1 MTDTHAHK
9 PSTDPPVERREPVG
23 AEQRAKKPR
32 PVSPI
37 TSITPSEAA
46 TALRALPFG
55 GMDDSTRSLRLPAP
69 VQATISP
76 VVAAIR
82 WGTVMFGLIFAAD
95 EASNGLL
102 DPVVTLGIVLFVT
115 TWRTLRPIR
124 LGSTDI
130 RHRLLALTDTL
141 VVGIGVGINGAFS
154 SGFVFCVLA
163 AATVGAFGWGMATGL
178 VLIVAGV
185 GAIWAGTLI
194 AQPFTDVLTGGGERD
209 EAIEFVLSSQDSA
222 LTIASFALTVGLV
235 AFARARLL
243 DAETR
248 RQSLTGRVDMLV
260 EANDLLRI
268 LNQVARTLPTSLD
281 LREAMDNARDQIR
294 EAFGAEVVALVVKD
308 EQSEEWIPQITD
320 GCALRPSSTA
330 EDLPPQLAAALTSTG
345 PLLKNDL
352 ADGATGVSPRSGSGV
367 YTAVRARERVIGVLA
382 VEHPEP
388 NRYGQRDRRIMD
400 GLSEVLAL
408 TVDNAR
414 SFRRLRTLGAEQ
426 ERSRIARDLHD
437 RIGQWLSYI
446 SFELERIITTSGEP
460 NSELEDLYGDVQ
472 TAIDELRE
480 TLRQLRSGVTE
491 DKPLALV
498 ARELV
503 ERFNQRGGTLA
514 TFTVTDP
521 AERLPV
527 PVENELLRVLQEGLS
542 NVTKH
547 ADATRVDV
555 VWDVRGGTGTLTIAD
570 NGRGFDPERGIRD
583 SAYGLVGMRER
594 ADVVGA
600 RLTVR
605 STPGKGTQITV
616 RAGAAVEEPAQ

>member
-1 MTDTHAHK
+1 MTDIHAR
-9 PSTDPPVERREPVG
+9 SSSAEPVPEPREPAG
-23 AEQRAKKPR
+23 AQARTAKPR
-32 PVSPI
+32 QLSTV
-37 TSITPSEAA
+37 TSITPAEAA

-55 GMDDSTRSLRLPAP
+55 GMDDATRSLRLPAP

-76 VVAAIR
+76 VVAALR
-82 WGTVMFGLIFAAD
+82 WGSVMFGLIFAANA
-95 EASNGLL
+95 ASDGNL
-102 DPVVTLGIVLFVT
+102 DPVFALAVVLFLT

-124 LGSTDI
+124 LGSTAVS
-130 RHRLLALTDTL
+130 HRTLALTDTL
-141 VVGIGVGINGAFS
+141 LVGLAVGINGAFES
-154 SGFVFCVLA
+154 NFVFCVLA
-163 AATVGAFGWGMATGL
+163 AATVGAFGWGLATGIG
-178 VLIVAGV
+178 LIVAG
-185 GAIWAGTLI
+185 GAAMYVGTLI
-194 AQPFTDVLTGGGERD
+194 AQPLADVLAGNAEDAD
-209 EAIEFVLSSQDSA
+209 EIAFVLTTQNSA
-222 LTIASFALTVGLV
+222 LIIASFTLTVAMV

-243 DAETR
+243 DAEKR

-281 LREAMDNARDQIR
+281 LREAMNNARDQIR
-294 EAFGAEVVALVVKD
+294 EAFSAEVVALVVQD
-308 EQSEEWIPQITD
+308 EQSGEWIPQITD

-352 ADGATGVSPRSGSGV
+352 ADDATGVSPRSGSGV
-367 YTAVRARERVIGVLA
+367 YTAVRARDRVIGVLA
-382 VEHPEP
+382 VEHPEAG
-388 NRYGQRDRRIMD
+388 RYGQRDRRIMD

-414 SFRRLRTLGAEQ
+414 SFRRLRSLGADQ

-437 RIGQWLSYI
+437 RLGQWLSYI
-446 SFELERIITTSGEP
+446 SFELERIITTSDE
-460 NSELEDLYGDVQ
+460 SSTELENLYGDVQ
-472 TAIDELRE
+472 KAIDELRE

-491 DKPLALV
+491 EKPLSLV

-503 ERFNQRGGTLA
+503 ERFNRRGHTLA
-514 TFTVTDP
+514 TFTVTD
-521 AERLPV
+521 AGERLPI

-542 NVTKH
+542 NVDKH
-547 ADATRVDV
+547 AEATRVDV
-555 VWDVRGGTGTLTIAD
+555 VWDVQGGTGTLTISD
-570 NGRGFDPERGIRD
+570 NGRGFDPGRGIRD